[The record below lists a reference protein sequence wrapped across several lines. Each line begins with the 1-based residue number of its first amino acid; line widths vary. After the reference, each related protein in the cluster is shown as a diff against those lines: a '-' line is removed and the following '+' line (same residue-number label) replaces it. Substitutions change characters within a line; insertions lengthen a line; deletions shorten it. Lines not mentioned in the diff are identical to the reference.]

1 MEKKWSFCIAI
12 TSQILT
18 LTLYPHLDIH
28 NVYIFL
34 EINIQNIFFFSKICS
49 IKTFIVILQRQ
60 NPPRLFAMRTRAGL
74 FYYIDLMTYTK
85 LPISI
90 AEQIALL
97 KSRGLTFADEPNASK
112 RLEHISYYR
121 FAAYLR
127 PMESDKVTH

>member
-34 EINIQNIFFFSKICS
+34 EINIQNIFFFPKICS

-74 FYYIDLMTYTK
+74 FI
-85 LPISI
+85 
-90 AEQIALL
+90 
-97 KSRGLTFADEPNASK
+97 TFI
-112 RLEHISYYR
+112 L
-121 FAAYLR
+121 
-127 PMESDKVTH
+127 